1 MCGYKT
7 LHSIKH
13 ILIIITETN
22 LMLNLSLV
30 INLIRH
36 LKQHKLNMYQTV
48 FYNSANSDT
57 LVVPLS
63 IDFYTIGCER
73 VDTFIQY
80 IYAYVG

>member
-1 MCGYKT
+1 
-7 LHSIKH
+7 
-13 ILIIITETN
+13 
-22 LMLNLSLV
+22 MLNLSLV

-36 LKQHKLNMYQTV
+36 SKQHKLNMYQTV

-80 IYAYVG
+80 IYAYVS